1 MENNKKII
9 GTCPLCANNIV
20 EGEKIYHCEDYN
32 CKFKIYKDNKFWTNK
47 NKELTSEIMETLLK
61 DGKVFVE
68 GFYSAKKEKYYNATV
83 SLEEAGDYINFKME
97 FEKKE
102 EDKEE

>member
-1 MENNKKII
+1 
-9 GTCPLCANNIV
+9 
-20 EGEKIYHCEDYN
+20 
-32 CKFKIYKDNKFWTNK
+32 
-47 NKELTSEIMETLLK
+47 METLLK

-68 GFYSAKKEKYYNATV
+68 GFYSAKKDKHYNATV
-83 SLEEAGDYINFKME
+83 SLEKAGDYINFKME